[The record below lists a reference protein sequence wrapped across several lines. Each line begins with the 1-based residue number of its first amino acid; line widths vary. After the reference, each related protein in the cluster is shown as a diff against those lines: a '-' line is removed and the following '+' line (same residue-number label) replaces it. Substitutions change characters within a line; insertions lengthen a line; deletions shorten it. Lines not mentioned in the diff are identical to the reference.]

1 MRLGIRNRADTSE
14 GVAMSVIEA
23 IVHEKW
29 NRNKNAN
36 DIALLRTTRPIKYS
50 IDSESGNYSI
60 NSICLP
66 MANSEPKGK
75 ATLAGWGKLGEKIP
89 ASHFLQK
96 VDLPKFSLNQCIE
109 NYRGQAEV
117 NYNMICYGGR
127 GGQDSCMVSVIGY
140 F

>member
-1 MRLGIRNRADTSE
+1 MNNRADTSE

-50 IDSESGNYSI
+50 IDLESGNYSI

-66 MANSEPKGK
+66 IANSEPKGK
-75 ATLAGWGKLGEKIP
+75 ATLAGWGQLGEEKP
-89 ASHFLQK
+89 ASDFLQK

-109 NYRGQAEV
+109 SYRGHAEV